1 MSDLT
6 PSHSAAAANPA
17 ANPAA
22 AGPVDGRL
30 RGLLRRRQWR
40 PRRPGWCALGFA
52 LLLPAALALRLW
64 ELTGRAMHYDEA
76 IHLYYAWQLS
86 NFEEYIHSPWM
97 HGPFQIELTAAL
109 LLLLGD
115 NDFVARLG
123 YALFGTAL
131 VGLPWLLRRPLGQ
144 SGALLT
150 GIMLAVSPAL
160 LYFSRFGR
168 NDILMAFLTAALFL
182 LMWRYF
188 QERRNRYLYLA
199 AAALA
204 LMFATKETAYIITL
218 VFGGLALLTALT
230 TFGLWV
236 RDGDPYRL
244 SWAAGAGGFLLLL
257 LTLTLPQ
264 WSAGFALFQDW
275 LGLTL
280 ANRDGV
286 VDGIVGAPQWEGPFV
301 PLPLFAVPP
310 WLHWLALL
318 PFLGIWMGYAWKSF
332 ADWPRRW
339 AGVGIPV
346 AMADAGALALLRPV
360 GGLADGIVAG
370 IIAAVAVGALL
381 YLRIPWKKGLL
392 LLAAPFLMAAV
403 YVALLLP
410 VVQVEALLGAALPD
424 GVRVAVEG
432 NAVPVNFVV
441 AGGIL
446 AATALLS
453 LIIGLRWK
461 GGVWLVCA
469 AIFYLIWTAL
479 YTTFYSNGAGLFS
492 GSWQGMGYWIAQQ
505 EVARGNQPWYYYL
518 VGLSVYELLPIIF
531 GVIGAAVFL
540 RRRDGFGLALTLWAG
555 VNLLAY
561 TIASEKMPWLLVN
574 ITLPFIFLAGKLLGE
589 WVEAAEG
596 RRLLQQ
602 GRFLLLF
609 LPPLALIGFLYVLLA
624 YTDNAE
630 SAAFSLTYGTVL
642 VGAALLA
649 VAAAGLIRRA
659 GKGGAA
665 LAGLGLAALL
675 LIFTGIAA
683 ARAAYTYDDSRVEI
697 LVYAQGGA
705 DLTETYQKLSSDV
718 INGRDP
724 AAVAANPVAVDYDL
738 WFPFQWYVRH
748 WKAAEQLRF
757 ACFKTD
763 DSGGCQP
770 PQADAQAAALLLT
783 AAHRY
788 RGGDMP
794 AHYRQEGPKRN
805 LLWFPESYRRPGENR
820 PAEGPLTELRQDLA
834 FFRAAATNRDL
845 WRQSLRY
852 LLFRELSSDWFTAEY
867 YSYWPRAAE

>member
-6 PSHSAAAANPA
+6 PSHPEAAAAA
-17 ANPAA
+17 
-22 AGPVDGRL
+22 GRL
-30 RGLLRRRQWR
+30 RTLLRRRQWR
-40 PRRPGWCALGFA
+40 PGWCELGFA

-97 HGPFQIELTAAL
+97 HGPFQIELTAGL

-123 YALFGTAL
+123 YALFGAAL
-131 VGLPWLLRRPLGQ
+131 AGLPWLLRRPLGQ

-150 GIMLAVSPAL
+150 GIMLAVSPTL

-168 NDILMAFLTAALFL
+168 NDILMAFLTAALFI

-188 QERRNRYLYLA
+188 RERRNRYLYLA

-218 VFGGLALLTALT
+218 VFGGIALLTALT
-230 TFGLWV
+230 ALGLWV
-236 RDGDPYRL
+236 RDGDHYRL

-257 LTLTLPQ
+257 ITLTLPQ

-286 VDGIVGAPQWEGPFV
+286 VDGIVGAPQWAGPFV
-301 PLPLFAVPP
+301 PLPLFAAPP

-318 PFLGIWMGYAWKSF
+318 PFVGLWMGYAWKSF

-360 GGLADGIVAG
+360 GGLADGIVTG
-370 IIAAVAVGALL
+370 SIAAVAVGALI

-410 VVQVEALLGAALPD
+410 VVQVAALLGAALPD
-424 GVRVAVEG
+424 GVRVAVED
-432 NAVPVNFVV
+432 NAVPVNFVA
-441 AGGIL
+441 AGVIL
-446 AATALLS
+446 AATLLLS
-453 LIIGLRWK
+453 LLIGLRWK

-469 AIFYLIWTAL
+469 AIFYSIWTAL
-479 YTTFYSNGAGLFS
+479 YTTFYNNWAGLFS

-505 EVARGNQPWYYYL
+505 EVARGNQPWYYYF

-540 RRRDGFGLALTLWAG
+540 RRRDGFGIALTLWAG

-589 WVEAAEG
+589 WVEQGEW
-596 RRLLQQ
+596 RRLGQQ

-609 LPPLALIGFLYVLLA
+609 LPPLAIVGFLYGLLA
-624 YTDNAE
+624 YTEED
-630 SAAFSLTYGTVL
+630 AFSLTHGTVL
-642 VGAALLA
+642 AGAALLL
-649 VAAAGLIRRA
+649 VASAWLIRRA

-665 LAGLGLAALL
+665 MAGLGLAALL
-675 LIFTGIAA
+675 LAFSGVAA
-683 ARAAYTYDDSRVEI
+683 GRAAYTYDDSNVEI
-697 LVYAQGGA
+697 LVYAQGSA
-705 DLTETYQKLSSDV
+705 DLTETYERLSHQV
-718 INGRDP
+718 IKGLDP
-724 AAVAANPVAVDYDL
+724 AVVAANPVAVDYDL

-757 ACFKTD
+757 ACFKEEE
-763 DSGGCQP
+763 SGGCQP
-770 PQADAQAAALLLT
+770 PQADTQAAALLLT
-783 AAHRY
+783 TAHRY
-788 RGGDMP
+788 RGGNMP
-794 AHYRQEGPKRN
+794 PHYRQEGPKRN

-820 PAEGPLTELRQDLA
+820 PAEGPLTELSQDLA
-834 FFRAAATNRDL
+834 FFRDAATDRDL
-845 WRQSLRY
+845 WRQALRY

-867 YSYWPRAAE
+867 YGYWPRGDEQ

>member
-6 PSHSAAAANPA
+6 PSYPETAAAPNPA
-17 ANPAA
+17 A
-22 AGPVDGRL
+22 GRL
-30 RGLLRRRQWR
+30 RMLLRRRQWR
-40 PRRPGWCALGFA
+40 PGWCELGFA

-97 HGPFQIELTAAL
+97 HGPFQIELTAGL

-123 YALFGTAL
+123 YALFGAAL
-131 VGLPWLLRRPLGQ
+131 AGLPWLLRRPLGQ
-144 SGALLT
+144 SGALLA
-150 GIMLAVSPAL
+150 GVMLAVSPTL

-168 NDILMAFLTAALFL
+168 NDILMAFLTAALFI

-188 QERRNRYLYLA
+188 RERRNRYLYLA

-218 VFGGLALLTALT
+218 VFGGIALLTALT
-230 TFGLWV
+230 VLGLWV
-236 RDGDPYRL
+236 RDGDHYRL

-264 WSAGFALFQDW
+264 WSAGFALVQDW

-286 VDGIVGAPQWEGPFV
+286 VDGIVGAPQWAGPFV
-301 PLPLFAVPP
+301 PLPLFAAPP

-318 PFLGIWMGYAWKSF
+318 PFVGLWMGYAWKSF

-360 GGLADGIVAG
+360 GGLADGIVTG
-370 IIAAVAVGALL
+370 SIAAVAVGALI

-392 LLAAPFLMAAV
+392 LLAAPFLLAAV

-410 VVQVEALLGAALPD
+410 VVQVAALLGAALPE
-424 GVRVAVEG
+424 GVRVAVAD
-432 NAVPVNFVV
+432 NAVPVNFVA
-441 AGGIL
+441 AGVIL
-446 AATALLS
+446 AATILLS
-453 LIIGLRWK
+453 LLIGIRWK
-461 GGVWLVCA
+461 GGVWLACA
-469 AIFYLIWTAL
+469 AIFYIIWTAL
-479 YTTFYSNGAGLFS
+479 YTTFYNNWAGLFS

-505 EVARGNQPWYYYL
+505 EVARGNQPWYYYF

-540 RRRDGFGLALTLWAG
+540 RRRDGFGIALTLWAG

-589 WVEAAEG
+589 WVEG
-596 RRLLQQ
+596 VDWRRILQQ

-609 LPPLALIGFLYVLLA
+609 LPPLAVVGFLYALLA
-624 YTDNAE
+624 YTEAA
-630 SAAFSLTYGTVL
+630 AAFSLTHGTAL
-642 VGAALLA
+642 AGAALLA

-659 GKGGAA
+659 GNSGAA
-665 LAGLGLAALL
+665 MAGLGLAALL
-675 LIFTGIAA
+675 LAFTGVAA
-683 ARAAYTYDDSRVEI
+683 GRAAYTYDDSNVEI
-697 LVYAQGGA
+697 LVYAQGSA
-705 DLTETYQKLSSDV
+705 DLTETYERLSRQV
-718 INGRDP
+718 INGLDP
-724 AAVAANPVAVDYDL
+724 AAIAANPVAVDYDL

-757 ACFKTD
+757 ACFKED
-763 DSGGCQP
+763 ESGGCQP
-770 PQADAQAAALLLT
+770 AQGDTQAAALLLT

-788 RGGDMP
+788 RNGDMP
-794 AHYRQEGPKRN
+794 SHYRQEGPKRN

-820 PAEGPLTELRQDLA
+820 PAEGPVAEVSQDLA
-834 FFRAAATNRDL
+834 FFREAATDRDL
-845 WRQSLRY
+845 WRQALRY
-852 LLFRELSSDWFTAEY
+852 LLFRELDSDWFTAEY
-867 YSYWPRAAE
+867 YGYWPGAGE